1 MITLEEKLKQF
12 SDMIDEKVEQEISE
26 ELAEKQAEVQAFL
39 EEEKSRIESALER
52 EKRSALRRVDRQ
64 KLERI
69 STIKQEEKRNYLR
82 KNELFIQDLIQK
94 VEEKSRDF
102 VLTPD
107 YPPFIARV
115 LGQTLAKNEIALDR
129 QVTIYICPSNFDEV
143 KRQFQELLTER
154 GYKHVQFKEGEIRE
168 IGGFILE
175 VLEDDI
181 RFNKTIIRTMDNM
194 REPIGQYLSNY
205 VREGTEL
212 NG

>member
-1 MITLEEKLKQF
+1 M
-12 SDMIDEKVEQEISE
+12 EQEISE

-39 EEEKSRIESALER
+39 EEEKSRIESALDR

-129 QVTIYICPSNFDEV
+129 QVTIYICPSNFDE
-143 KRQFQELLTER
+143 LLTER

-181 RFNKTIIRTMDNM
+181 RINKTIIRTMDNM

>member
-1 MITLEEKLKQF
+1 M
-12 SDMIDEKVEQEISE
+12 
-26 ELAEKQAEVQAFL
+26 
-39 EEEKSRIESALER
+39 
-52 EKRSALRRVDRQ
+52 
-64 KLERI
+64 
-69 STIKQEEKRNYLR
+69 
-82 KNELFIQDLIQK
+82 
-94 VEEKSRDF
+94 
-102 VLTPD
+102 
-107 YPPFIARV
+107 
-115 LGQTLAKNEIALDR
+115 
-129 QVTIYICPSNFDEV
+129 TIYICPSNFDEV

-181 RFNKTIIRTMDNM
+181 RINKTIIRTMDNM